1 MTTGYWEHVDLVDLP
16 EVVKK
21 SISSAHAPYRY
32 EVISRSENAGVN
44 EIVTFDWQNV
54 VYCTAF
60 YDRGEWRISVYRAGL
75 DEIVGLAK
83 KNLVMRLPTKSEERR
98 PLKLSDL
105 MRKNGAAG
113 NAR

>member
-1 MTTGYWEHVDLVDLP
+1 MAAYWEHVDIEDLP

-32 EVISRSENAGVN
+32 EVISRSENAGVT

-60 YDRGEWRISVYRAGL
+60 YDRGEWRISVYR
-75 DEIVGLAK
+75 VGMDGIIEAAK
-83 KNLVMRLPTKSEERR
+83 RNLVARLPSKSEERR
-98 PLKLSDL
+98 PLKLSEL
-105 MRKNGAAG
+105 MRKNGTAL
-113 NAR
+113 